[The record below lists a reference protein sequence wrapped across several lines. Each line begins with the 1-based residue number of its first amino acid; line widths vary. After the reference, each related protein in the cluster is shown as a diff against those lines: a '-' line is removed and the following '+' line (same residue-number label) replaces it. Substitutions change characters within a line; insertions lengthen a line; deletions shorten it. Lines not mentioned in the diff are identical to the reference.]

1 MEDLLCQ
8 EGTGVF
14 QGLGLA
20 TPLQLTPA
28 AALHAHPLLCSP
40 PCLDAPLSTPHDTL
54 MMLEVFETT

>member
-28 AALHAHPLLCSP
+28 AALHAQPPTLLTPLPGRPSLHPS
-40 PCLDAPLSTPHDTL
+40 
-54 MMLEVFETT
+54 